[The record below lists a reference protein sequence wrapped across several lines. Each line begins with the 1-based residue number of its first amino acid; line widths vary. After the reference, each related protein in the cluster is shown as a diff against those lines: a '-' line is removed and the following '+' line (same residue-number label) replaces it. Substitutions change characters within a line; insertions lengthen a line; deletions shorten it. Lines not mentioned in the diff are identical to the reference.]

1 MKKQLLLAAACLFAL
16 AGAAQTN
23 LARGCTSRA
32 TSGTATLGNDGNTG
46 TRWESDHSDSQNW
59 QVDLGKAQ
67 EFNTVNIVWEGAY
80 ASSFTIEAGNT
91 VGDDGYLTD
100 GKPIAT
106 VDGQTISGFPYT
118 QTLPVEP
125 TNARYIEFK
134 GTKRGTIYGYS
145 FWEFQVYN
153 LTEKLKTSTVTL
165 KSPFAANSTTVGST
179 GTFTYDAKNQ
189 FGGIFAP
196 ATVTYASSNPAVGT
210 IDNNGLFKAV
220 SAGTTDI
227 TVTADGV
234 TSVAQTVTVTAGTKI
249 DLFTNWQY
257 RIYPIGNTDATSMVG
272 AFDTNDGS
280 LWSLT
285 GDKTTGNDEKDR
297 TYNVGFIA
305 DLGANY
311 DLTSA
316 SLHFEGACSKAYTL
330 SFSTDGVTFNNDV
343 AGGTGANDVNN
354 HTESPDVSAVKGV
367 RYVKFLSTKAA
378 TVYGVKLFDFSL
390 VGVKT
395 ADVTDANPPQ
405 WTKAEVAGTTDNTVT
420 LTVNA
425 TDDASKFIAYQVSG
439 NGINTQVFSGETYVS
454 GTDATITLGNL
465 SAGTTYNL
473 SVIAFDASGKGSEVK
488 KVSATTTGAVFT
500 LTAAPAPPTRAA
512 GNVISLYSDAYTAD
526 ATFKIGGWGQSTTAA
541 EETVGTDK
549 LYHFTNFNYLGWEFQ
564 PDLDLSGM
572 TYLHV
577 DVLPLSD
584 TGLSLTP
591 IMRGGSPTEQ
601 APKGDCGTLKTKE
614 WNRIDIPL
622 SNFDLDFA
630 HYKAFQL
637 KFVGANGKDAN
648 KANLY
653 IDNVYFWTDGAAQP
667 ALTISSSADD
677 RGFYKVK
684 GALNADTK
692 ATLESTDKIA
702 LDLAGVSIAEGV
714 GTINFKNPNTVVKVA
729 GTVTDNVATPT
740 VDLGDTRNLLVANSQ
755 GYLFPVKTFEV
766 DDAYPVYHAFFIS
779 CGTTG
784 WKYTR
789 KLAAGQY
796 ATTMLPTAVET
807 SKLADGITVYDFD
820 KSSTATE
827 VKFTRNRTILSGA
840 EPHVIHNSNATEVEF
855 TVSGTGDFNITANPA
870 SAKLTSN
877 DGTVNFCGNYI
888 QFTADGTQYGLKA
901 SETEGVNLYKVVSP
915 AYIGAFRAY
924 ITGVS
929 AASAKVFFSDGTAT
943 GISGISTDGTRGDA
957 EVYNLAGQRV
967 NAGSLPA
974 GIYVRNG
981 KKFIKK

>member
-16 AGAAQTN
+16 TGAAQTN
-23 LARGCTSRA
+23 LASGCASKA

-91 VGDDGYLTD
+91 VGTDGYLTD
-100 GKPIAT
+100 GTTIAT
-106 VDGQTISGFPYT
+106 VDGQTISGAFPYT
-118 QTLPVEP
+118 QTLSVEP

-134 GTKRGTIYGYS
+134 GTKRGTVWGYS
-145 FWEFQVYN
+145 FYEFQVYN
-153 LTEKLKTSTVTL
+153 LTEGLKTSTVTL
-165 KSPFAANSTTVGST
+165 KSPFATNSTIVGST

-189 FGGIFAP
+189 IGGIFAP

-210 IDNNGLFKAV
+210 IDNNGLFTAV

-234 TSVAQTVTVTAGTKI
+234 TSAAQTVTVTAGTKI

-257 RIYPIGNTDATSMVG
+257 RIYPIGNTDAASMVG
-272 AFDTNDGS
+272 AFDANDGS

-285 GDKTTGNDEKDR
+285 GNKTTGNDEKDR

-330 SFSTDGVTFNNDV
+330 SFSTDGVNFKNEV

-390 VGVKT
+390 VGTKT
-395 ADVTDANPPQ
+395 ADVADANPPQ
-405 WTKAEVAGTTDNTVT
+405 WTKAEVTGTTDNTVT
-420 LTVNA
+420 LKVNA

-439 NGINTQVFSGETYVS
+439 NGINPQVFSGETYVS
-454 GTDATITLGNL
+454 GTDAAITLGDL
-465 SAGTTYNL
+465 SAGTTYDL
-473 SVIAFDASGKGSEVK
+473 SVIAFDAFGKGSEIK

-500 LTAAPAPPTRAA
+500 LTAAPTPTKDAS
-512 GNVISLYSDAYTAD
+512 NVISLYSDAYTAA
-526 ATFKIGGWGQSTTAA
+526 ATFNIGYWGSSTAVA
-541 EETVGTDK
+541 EETVGTGK
-549 LYHFTNFNYLGWEFQ
+549 LYHFTNFNYLGWEFS

-572 TYLHV
+572 KYLHV

-584 TGLSLTP
+584 TGLRLTP
-591 IMRGGSPTEQ
+591 IMRGGKLTEQ
-601 APKGDCGTLKTKE
+601 DAKGDCGPLKTKE
-614 WNRIDIPL
+614 WNSIDIPL

-630 HYKAFQL
+630 NFEAFQL
-637 KFVGANGKDAN
+637 KFVGANGENAN

-653 IDNVYFWTDGAAQP
+653 IDNVYFWTDGSAQP
-667 ALTISSSADD
+667 ALTISSSADY
-677 RGFYKVK
+677 RGFYKVN
-684 GALNADTK
+684 GTLNADTK
-692 ATLESTDKIA
+692 ATLEATDKIA
-702 LDLAGVSIAEGV
+702 LDLTGTTIAEGI
-714 GTINFKNPNTVVKVA
+714 GTLNFANPNTVVKVT
-729 GTVTDNVATPT
+729 GTVTDNVASTT
-740 VDLGDTRNLLVANSQ
+740 VDLGDTKNLLVANEQ
-755 GYLFPVKTFEV
+755 GYLFPVKTFEIT
-766 DDAYPVYHAFFIS
+766 DGYPVYQKFFIS
-779 CGTTG
+779 TYATG

-789 KLAAGQY
+789 TLAAGQY
-796 ATTMLPTAVET
+796 ATTMLPSAVNVSNMPE
-807 SKLADGITVYDFD
+807 GITVYDFD

-827 VKFTRNRTILSGA
+827 VKFTRNRNILSGA
-840 EPHVIHNSNATEVEF
+840 EPHIIHNSTANEVEF
-855 TVSGTGDFNITANPA
+855 TVPSTGDFNITANPA
-870 SAKLTSN
+870 SNTLTSTDN
-877 DGTVNFCGNYI
+877 SVSFIGNYV
-888 QFTADGTQYGLKA
+888 QFTADGTQYGLQA
-901 SETEGVNLYKVVSP
+901 NETEGVNLYQVESP
-915 AYIGAFRAY
+915 AYIGVFRAY
-924 ITGVS
+924 LKGVS
-929 AASAKVFFSDGTAT
+929 AASAKVFFNDGTST
-943 GISGISTDGTRGDA
+943 GINGINADGALGDGQ
-957 EVYNLAGQRV
+957 VYNIAGQRV
-967 NAGSLPA
+967 NASNLPA
-974 GIYVRNG
+974 GIYVKNG

>member
-100 GKPIAT
+100 GKTIAT
-106 VDGQTISGFPYT
+106 VDGQTLSGFPYT
-118 QTLPVEP
+118 QTISVDA

-134 GTKRGTIYGYS
+134 GTKRGTNYGYS

-153 LTEKLKTSTVTL
+153 LTEALKTSSVTL
-165 KSPFAANSTTVGST
+165 TSPFASNTTTVGST
-179 GTFTYDAKNQ
+179 GTFTYAAKTQ
-189 FGGIFAP
+189 IGGSITP
-196 ATVTYASSNPAVGT
+196 STVSYASSNTSVGT
-210 IDNNGLFKAV
+210 IDSNGLFTALA
-220 SAGTTDI
+220 AGTTDI
-227 TVTADGV
+227 TATADGV
-234 TSVAQTVTVTAGTKI
+234 TSAAQTVTVTAGQKI

-257 RIYPIGNTDATSMVG
+257 RVYPIGSTDAGSMVG

-285 GDKTTGNDEKDR
+285 GGKTTGADEAAR
-297 TYNVGFIA
+297 TYDVGFIA
-305 DLGANY
+305 DLGGTY

-330 SFSTDGVTFNNDV
+330 SFSADGVNFSNEV
-343 AGGTGANDVNN
+343 AGGTGADVANN
-354 HTESPDVSAVKGV
+354 HTETPDVSAAKGV

-378 TVYGVKLFDFSL
+378 TVWGVKLFDFSL
-390 VGVKT
+390 VGTKT
-395 ADVTDANPPQ
+395 ADVTDANPPK

-425 TDDASKFIAYQVSG
+425 AGDASRFIAYQVSG

-465 SAGTTYNL
+465 STGTTYNL
-473 SVIAFDASGKGSEVK
+473 SVIAFDAFGKGSEIK
-488 KVSATTTGAVFT
+488 TVSATTMGAVFT
-500 LTAAPAPPTRAA
+500 LTAAPAPTEAA
-512 GNVISLYSDAYTAD
+512 GNVISLYSDAYNAATTFNIGYWGSSTAV
-526 ATFKIGGWGQSTTAA
+526 A

-549 LYHFTNFNYLGWEFQ
+549 LYHFTNFNYLGWEFNS
-564 PDLDLSGM
+564 DIDLSGM
-572 TYLHV
+572 KYLHV

-584 TGLSLTP
+584 TGLRLTP
-591 IMRGGSPTEQ
+591 IMRGGSLTEQ
-601 APKGDCGTLKTKE
+601 ADKGDCGTLKTKE
-614 WNRIDIPL
+614 WNSIDIPL
-622 SNFDLDFA
+622 SNFNLDFA
-630 HYKAFQL
+630 NYKAFQL
-637 KFVGANGKDAN
+637 KFVGANGENAKN
-648 KANLY
+648 ANLY

-667 ALTISSSADD
+667 ALTISPSAGDH
-677 RGFYKVK
+677 GFYKVK
-684 GALNADTK
+684 GTLNVDTK

-702 LDLAGVSIAEGV
+702 LDLTGVTIAEGV

-755 GYLFPVKTFEV
+755 GYLFPVKTYEV

-855 TVSGTGDFNITANPA
+855 TVSCIGDFNITANPA
-870 SAKLTSN
+870 SATLTST
-877 DGTVNFCGNYI
+877 DGKVNFCGNYI

-901 SETEGVNLYKVVSP
+901 SETEGVNLYNVVSP

>member
-1 MKKQLLLAAACLFAL
+1 MAAACLFAL
-16 AGAAQTN
+16 TGAAQTN
-23 LARGCTSRA
+23 LASGCKSIA
-32 TSGTATLGNDGNTG
+32 TSGIATEGNDGNTG
-46 TRWESDHSDSQNW
+46 TRWESAHAVDPQNW
-59 QVDLGKAQ
+59 QVDLGEPK

-91 VGDDGYLTD
+91 VGADGYLTD
-100 GKPIAT
+100 GTTIAT

-118 QTLPVEP
+118 QTLPVAS
-125 TNARYIEFK
+125 TKARYIEFK

-153 LTEKLKTSTVTL
+153 LAEDLKTSTVTL
-165 KSPFAANSTTVGST
+165 KSPFATNSTTIGST
-179 GTFTYDAKNQ
+179 GKFTYDAKNQ
-189 FGGIFAP
+189 IGGIFAP
-196 ATVTYASSNPAVGT
+196 AKVTYASSNPAVGT
-210 IDNNGLFKAV
+210 IDNEGLFKAV

-280 LWSLT
+280 PWSLI

-305 DLGANY
+305 DLGAIY

-330 SFSTDGVTFNNDV
+330 SFSSDGDTFNNEV
-343 AGGTGANDVNN
+343 AGGTGADVANN
-354 HTESPDVSAVKGV
+354 HTETPDVSAAKGV

-378 TVYGVKLFDFSL
+378 TVWGVKLFDFSL
-390 VGVKT
+390 VGTKT
-395 ADVTDANPPQ
+395 ADVTDANPPK

-425 TDDASKFIAYQVSG
+425 TDDASRFIAYQVIG
-439 NGINTQVFSGETYVS
+439 NGINTQVFSGEAYVS
-454 GTDATITLGNL
+454 GTDAAITLGNL
-465 SAGTTYNL
+465 SAGTTYEL
-473 SVIAFDASGKGSEVK
+473 SVIAFDAFGKGSEIK
-488 KVSATTTGAVFT
+488 TVSATTKGAVFT
-500 LTAAPAPPTRAA
+500 LTAAPAPTKDAS
-512 GNVISLYSDAYTAD
+512 NVISLYSDAYNP
-526 ATFKIGGWGQSTTAA
+526 ATTFNIGRWDGQSTAAA
-541 EETVGTDK
+541 EVTVGGDK
-549 LYHFTNFNYLGWEFQ
+549 LYHFTNFNYLGWEFNS
-564 PDLDLSGM
+564 DIDLSGM
-572 TYLHV
+572 KYLHV

-591 IMRGGSPTEQ
+591 IMRGGSLKEQ
-601 APKGDCGTLKTKE
+601 ADKGDCGTLKTKE
-614 WNRIDIPL
+614 WNSIDIPL

-630 HYKAFQL
+630 NYKAFQL

-702 LDLAGVSIAEGV
+702 LDLTGVTIAEGV

-729 GTVTDNVATPT
+729 GTVTDNVATTT
-740 VDLGDTRNLLVANSQ
+740 VDLGNTRNLLVADNR
-755 GYLFPVKTFEV
+755 GYLFPVKTFEIT
-766 DDAYPVYHAFFIS
+766 DGYPVYQKFFIS
-779 CGTTG
+779 TYATG

-789 KLAAGQY
+789 TLAAGQY
-796 ATTMLPTAVET
+796 ATTMLPSAVNVSNMPE
-807 SKLADGITVYDFD
+807 GITVYDFD

-827 VKFTRNRTILSGA
+827 VKFTRNRNILSGA
-840 EPHVIHNSNATEVEF
+840 EPHIIHNSTANEVEF

-870 SAKLTSN
+870 SNTLTSTDN
-877 DGTVNFCGNYI
+877 SVSFIGNYV
-888 QFTADGTQYGLKA
+888 QFTADGTQYGLQA
-901 SETEGVNLYKVVSP
+901 NETEGVNLYQVESP
-915 AYIGAFRAY
+915 AYIGVFRAY
-924 ITGVS
+924 LKGVS
-929 AASAKVFFSDGTAT
+929 AASAKVFFNDGTST
-943 GISGISTDGTRGDA
+943 GINGINADGALGDGQ
-957 EVYNLAGQRV
+957 VYNIAGQRV
-967 NAGSLPA
+967 NASNLPA
-974 GIYVRNG
+974 GIYVKNG